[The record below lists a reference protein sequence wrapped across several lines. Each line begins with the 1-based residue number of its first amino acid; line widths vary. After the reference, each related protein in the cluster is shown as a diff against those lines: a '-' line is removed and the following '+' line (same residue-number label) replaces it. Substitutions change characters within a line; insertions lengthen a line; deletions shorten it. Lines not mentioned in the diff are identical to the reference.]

1 MAKRITIKDIA
12 RQAGVSLG
20 TVHCAL
26 SGKAGV
32 GEATRKRIQDIARD
46 KGYRPNAVAASLKRK
61 TVHIGAAFPE
71 PSGENRYYFPHIWKG
86 VRDYLGTI
94 RDLNVDLIELPY
106 RKGEGRRDGEIES
119 LFQSGK
125 LDGLLTV
132 GFMDDF
138 GPALSPDL
146 KRFKIP
152 VVVVG
157 DDIPQSER
165 LCCVQPDYEIVGR
178 VMAELISRQI
188 PADGSILLCAGNA
201 AMSSHY
207 LVVTGFDAY
216 LHENGLKHAV
226 YKIHTEAYGE
236 EGTERV
242 ARDLE
247 RHNDIAACASVNA
260 RGSVL
265 LAQAL
270 LRTNRAGTLPAVGS
284 DLFGESAAYL
294 RDNVLTNIVHKNP
307 YRQAFMAASIL
318 VERLL
323 RDVQPLADVVFVNSE
338 VIFRSALPM
347 FDGEGML
354 TGRNR

>member
-1 MAKRITIKDIA
+1 MVKRVTIKDIA
-12 RQAGVSLG
+12 REAGVSLG

-26 SGKAGV
+26 SGKPGV
-32 GEATRKRIQDIARD
+32 GEATRKRIQDIAQE

-61 TVHIGAAFPE
+61 TVHIGSAFPE
-71 PSGENRYYFPHIWKG
+71 PLGENRYYFPQIWKG
-86 VRDYLGTI
+86 VRDYFGSI
-94 RDLNVDLIELPY
+94 RDLNVELIELPY
-106 RKGEGRRDGEIES
+106 RKGEGRKYDEVES
-119 LFQSGK
+119 LYQAGK

-138 GPALSPDL
+138 GPALSQGME
-146 KRFKIP
+146 RFNIP
-152 VVVVG
+152 MVLVG
-157 DDIPQSER
+157 DDVPQSDR

-178 VMAELISRQI
+178 VMAELITRQI

-216 LHENGLKHAV
+216 LHENGLDHAV
-226 YKIHTEAYGE
+226 YKIHTEAFGE

-242 ARDLE
+242 ARALE
-247 RHNDIAACASVNA
+247 RHDDIAACASVNA

-270 LRTNRAGTLPAVGS
+270 LRTGKAGTMPAVGS
-284 DLFGESAAYL
+284 DLFGENASYL
-294 RDNVLTNIVHKNP
+294 RDNVLTNIMHKNP

-323 RDVQPLADVVFVNSE
+323 RDVRPSAEVMFVNSE
-338 VIFRSALPM
+338 VIFKSALPM
-347 FDGEGML
+347 FDGDGVL
-354 TGRNR
+354 LSVNR